1 MLNILS
7 PVFVSVLALLSASAE
22 ASPARNKASGTKGKA
37 QTLQAQ
43 AAAIP
48 QGISEATDGS
58 TILDTNATVKYG
70 CLPPPPRVMAAGLHT
85 LTLVRRSG
93 LTLRYKISAP
103 ADQFTTASGVTGGT
117 QEAGAQGAMGINVLL
132 HGDGGQSFFDFPNQA
147 VQQNLM
153 GVVILAPSGTC
164 RPL

>member
-1 MLNILS
+1 MI
-7 PVFVSVLALLSASAE
+7 A
-22 ASPARNKASGTKGKA
+22 
-37 QTLQAQ
+37 
-43 AAAIP
+43 
-48 QGISEATDGS
+48 
-58 TILDTNATVKYG
+58 
-70 CLPPPPRVMAAGLHT
+70 PPPRVMAAGLHR